1 MTYPLP
7 ANHIGISTRYAYLP
21 TRHGLSLMDLKT
33 GESVFFQPGDE
44 ESLIRDEIEPLLMCG
59 NPSAVEEIA
68 ASVLGAYF

>member
-33 GESVFFQPGDE
+33 GESVFFQPGDD
-44 ESLIRDEIEPLLMCG
+44 ESAIREKIEPLMAYTHADLDELACY
-59 NPSAVEEIA
+59 
-68 ASVLGAYF
+68 VLGDYF